1 MWLLFAITFL
11 QLLFAAT
18 FCNYTYPTTKIQAR
32 IMQRLLFVLLAV
44 IAALGIAGY
53 FFTTSLEPTPS
64 SASPT
69 PITPDNTEAKRHIS
83 QLTQPSQQPIDIK
96 TADNFVTAEQ
106 LLQLPEPKQA
116 SQVALEA
123 LPTETATSESASGA
137 QDNSAT
143 DGTFAVASHLNVIS
157 AGNKGRQQPSNDIIA
172 GTSVVAI
179 NGNQIKL
186 QELLDS
192 PDQAKEKIFFIHAV
206 NDSDRKGLW
215 GIIQAGLT
223 QTFTQ
228 GLNLP
233 GLDQTV
239 YVDIPQEADEKLQDK
254 RSSFLGRI
262 LKNKVDKTYIYNY
275 EKGILGD
282 NPDLIKPGQQLV
294 IVTFTEQE
302 LIGIYH
308 HFVNL

>member
-1 MWLLFAITFL
+1 
-11 QLLFAAT
+11 
-18 FCNYTYPTTKIQAR
+18 
-32 IMQRLLFVLLAV
+32 MQRLLFTLIVILAV
-44 IAALGIAGY
+44 ATFTAY
-53 FFTTSLEPTPS
+53 FTLLPSEQTPS
-64 SASPT
+64 TSAPT
-69 PITPDNTEAKRHIS
+69 LSEQDNSEAKRHIS
-83 QLTQPSQQPIDIK
+83 QLTQSSQQPIDIQQ
-96 TADNFVTAEQ
+96 ADNFVTADQ
-106 LLQLPEPKQA
+106 LLQLPAPKQNNQA
-116 SQVALEA
+116 LLEEVAPDQPAPLNLAEDTAAAGDSQDQ
-123 LPTETATSESASGA
+123 S
-137 QDNSAT
+137 N
-143 DGTFAVASHLNVIS
+143 TFAVSSHLSVIS
-157 AGNKGRQQPSNDIIA
+157 SSNRTLSGNAANIQKGNELIA
-172 GTSVVAI
+172 GAPVVAI

-186 QELLDS
+186 QELLDE
-192 PDQAKEKIFFIHAV
+192 PDQAKEKIYFIHAV

-233 GLDQTV
+233 GLAETV
-239 YVDIPQEADEKLQDK
+239 YVEIPAEADEKLQDK

-275 EKGILGD
+275 QQGILGD
-282 NPDLIKPGQQLV
+282 NPDLIQPGQQLV